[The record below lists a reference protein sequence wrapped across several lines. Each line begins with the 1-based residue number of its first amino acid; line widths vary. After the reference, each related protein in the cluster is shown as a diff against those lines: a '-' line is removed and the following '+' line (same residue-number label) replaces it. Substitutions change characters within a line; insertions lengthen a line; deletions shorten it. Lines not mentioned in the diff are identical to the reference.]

1 MYLKDPIY
9 VSGTSGRRSRRP
21 STFRQISNLLFIALV
36 IGVNY
41 VVFFQAEEAPTVP
54 VIERPDQTETE
65 PTVEPAPINTDEAV
79 PAPELDD
86 EQGDTAV
93 VRSFKGRLNKGD
105 TIVNALIDQGLEY
118 SQTMPVT
125 TAMQKVFDFR
135 KAQVGNRFEGT
146 VDGTGQIQ
154 SFRYVTSPVDVY
166 VVTLA
171 EGEYVASKK
180 NIPVDRRTLEFGC
193 TVDSSL
199 FASMTRCGEGPEL
212 AQKVTELFSF
222 DVDFFQEIRRGDVLR
237 VVVDKVY
244 VNGRFLKYDRI
255 KAARYEGKFG
265 VYTALLYKD
274 RQGVEA
280 YYTEKGRALQKEFLK
295 TPLKYTRI
303 SSGYTNRR
311 YHPVLHKWKRHLAID
326 YAAPINTPVQAVA
339 TGTVKFV
346 GKKGASGNLIVI
358 KHSGNYSSYY
368 AHLNKFGRV
377 KVGDRVDQRTVIGY
391 VGQTGRA
398 TGPHLHFALK
408 HGKKWVNPL
417 KVKYT
422 TANPIKSDERP
433 RFNREIRALLASLSG
448 INVQDLGER
457 RG

>member
-1 MYLKDPIY
+1 MYLKKPIY
-9 VSGTSGRRSRRP
+9 VSGSSGRRSRRP

-41 VVFFQAEEAPTVP
+41 LVFFHADEAPSTP

-65 PTVEPAPINTDEAV
+65 PAVDPTPADANEVVPEPEV
-79 PAPELDD
+79 QPE
-86 EQGDTAV
+86 EVDTAV
-93 VRSFKGRLNKGD
+93 VKSFKGRLNKGD
-105 TIVNALIDQGLEY
+105 TIVNALMDQGLEY

-125 TAMQKVFDFR
+125 AAMQRVFDFR
-135 KAQVGNRFEGT
+135 KAQVGHRFEGT
-146 VDGTGQIQ
+146 VDGHGRIQ
-154 SFRYVTSPVDVY
+154 TFRYVTSPVDVFI
-166 VVTLA
+166 VNLS

-199 FASMTRCGEGPEL
+199 FASITRCGEGPEL

-244 VNGRFLKYDRI
+244 VNGRFLKYDRVQ
-255 KAARYEGKFG
+255 AARYEGKFG
-265 VYTALLYKD
+265 VYTAFLYKD
-274 RQGVEA
+274 RDGGEA
-280 YYTEKGRALQKEFLK
+280 YYTEKGRALRKEFLK

-311 YHPVLHKWKRHLAID
+311 FHPVLHKWKRHLAID
-326 YAAPINTPVQAVA
+326 YAASINTPVQAVA

-346 GKKGASGNLIVI
+346 GKKGASGNLII
-358 KHSGNYSSYY
+358 IDHAGSYSSYY
-368 AHLNKFGRV
+368 AHLNKFGRI

-408 HGKKWVNPL
+408 HHNKWVNPL

-422 TANPIKSDERP
+422 TANPIKADERS
-433 RFNREIRALLASLSG
+433 RFNRTIRSLLASLTG
-448 INVQDLGER
+448 ITVQDLGER